1 MTDESVLVVERF
13 GRVLV
18 LRLNR
23 PQVLNALS
31 PALVEALTSAA
42 RAADADESVGC
53 LVLAGAG
60 RSFCAGGDLTA
71 MLRMNG
77 DLGMFRAYIVGLQVL
92 SRTMRELGIP
102 TIAAL
107 HGHVLAGGFELA
119 IECDLRIA
127 ARGTVFGLPDTA
139 LGLSPT
145 SGMSWLLPRIVGESW
160 ARQLL
165 LTGETIDA
173 TTAERIGLLT
183 RVVEGGDVEQA
194 AIAIAAGIAAHPP
207 LSVRRIRE
215 ELAAAAQGTFEDAL
229 AREIEAELE
238 CFETPAF
245 QANLRAFADRRR
257 R

>member
-1 MTDESVLVVERF
+1 MTEAAPLLVERV
-13 GRVLV
+13 GRVLL

-31 PALVEALTSAA
+31 PALVEALTSAV
-42 RAADADESVGC
+42 RAADGDESVGC
-53 LVLAGAG
+53 VVLAGAG
-60 RSFCAGGDLTA
+60 RAFCAGGDLTA
-71 MLRMNG
+71 MLDMNG
-77 DLGMFRAYIVGLQVL
+77 DLGRFRSYIVGLQVL
-92 SRTMRELGIP
+92 SRTMRELGVP

-127 ARGTVFGLPDTA
+127 ARDTAFGLPDTA

-160 ARQLL
+160 ARHLL
-165 LTGETIDA
+165 LTGETIDVA
-173 TTAERIGLLT
+173 TAERIGLVT
-183 RVVEGGDVEQA
+183 RVVDDVEVA
-194 AIAIAAGIAAHPP
+194 ALSVAAAIAAHPP
-207 LSVRRIRE
+207 LGVRRIRE
-215 ELAAAAQGTFEDAL
+215 ELAATAEGTFEDAL
-229 AREIEAELE
+229 AREIDAEVD
-238 CFETPAF
+238 CFATPAF